1 MSTDHTEI
9 EWQFDATDLEVVRQW
24 LTDHADGQGIAIQPD
39 KTRQQVDTYCDTADW
54 RIFHAGYALRV
65 RRIGDQAE
73 VTLKSLA
80 AAGKGQARHRR
91 EMNEDLPI
99 GMPAD
104 DALGL
109 LRQAQGDVGQRIH
122 ALAGAHAVRRLFE
135 LHTQRRVYQLR
146 IANSPAGE
154 IALDETRIVARPRGK
169 EVHLQRVEVEVLDDA
184 TAGLAT
190 FVTQM
195 CQACELRQALVT
207 KYEAGLLAQRLAPTP
222 PSHFGPSSVDD
233 SSTIGELAL
242 AVLRK
247 HFAAF
252 LAHEPGVRLD
262 EDVEELHAMR
272 LAVAH
277 VRAALRL
284 FERVLPDPFIAL
296 TDEVKWI
303 GALLGAVRDLDVHTQ
318 WVSTNGSTNKAT
330 KGSTNEGMNA
340 PQQAELDVVMGLL
353 AEKRRAA
360 HRELMQALD
369 SVRYERFKT
378 HMSTLLSHPP
388 KWPRKANRA
397 ASAAMPGLI
406 KDAHRKARKLG
417 DALRPDSPPADY
429 HALRIKLKRLR
440 YSLEFMT
447 KLYGKPAKRMLKSVA
462 DLADMLGEYHDMQVT
477 SEQIG
482 EWRQDPSAAQIQQTL
497 DALARRCSAHGEAL
511 KMLFPELYPPLSG
524 ARWKRL
530 QRAMKG

>member
-9 EWQFDATDLEVVRQW
+9 EWQFDATDLEAVRQW
-24 LTDHADGQGIAIQPD
+24 LTGHADGQGIVIQPD

-91 EMNEDLPI
+91 EMNEDLPA
-99 GMPAD
+99 GTPAD

-122 ALAGAHAVRRLFE
+122 ALAGTHPVRRLFE
-135 LHTQRRVYQLR
+135 LHTHRRVYQLH
-146 IANSPAGE
+146 IAGTPAGE

-184 TAGLAT
+184 AAGLAT
-190 FVTQM
+190 FVAEM

-222 PSHFGPSSVDD
+222 PPRFGPSTVDD

-247 HFAAF
+247 YFTAF

-284 FERVLPDPFIAL
+284 FEHVLPDPFNAL
-296 TDEVKWI
+296 TDEVRWI

-318 WVSTNGSTNKAT
+318 WVSTNGSTNVA
-330 KGSTNEGMNA
+330 ER
-340 PQQAELDVVMGLL
+340 AELDVVMGLL

-360 HRELMQALD
+360 HQELMQALD

-378 HMSTLLSHPP
+378 HMSTLLSRPP
-388 KWPRKANRA
+388 KWPRKADRSV
-397 ASAAMPGLI
+397 SAAMPRLI
-406 KDAHRKARKLG
+406 KDAHRRARKLG

-440 YSLEFMT
+440 YSLEFVK
-447 KLYGKPAKRMLKSVA
+447 KLYGKPAKRMLKCVNE
-462 DLADMLGEYHDMQVT
+462 LADMLGEYHDMQVT
-477 SEQIG
+477 EEQIG
-482 EWRQDPSAAQIQQTL
+482 EWRQNPSAAQIQKTL
-497 DALARRCSAHGEAL
+497 DVLTRHCSAHGAAL

-524 ARWKRL
+524 ARWEQLR
-530 QRAMKG
+530 RAMKG

>member
-9 EWQFDATDLEVVRQW
+9 EWQFDATDLEAVRQW
-24 LTDHADGQGIAIQPD
+24 LARHADGQGIAIQPD
-39 KTRQQVDTYCDTADW
+39 KTRQQRDTYCDTADW

-80 AAGKGQARHRR
+80 TAGKGQARHRR
-91 EMNEDLPI
+91 EMSEDLPI
-99 GMPAD
+99 GAPADPAD

-122 ALAGAHAVRRLFE
+122 ALAGTHSVRRLFE
-135 LHTQRRVYQLR
+135 LHTQRHVYQMR
-146 IANSPAGE
+146 IAGAPAGE
-154 IALDETRIVARPRGK
+154 VVLDETRIVARPRGK
-169 EVHLQRVEVEVLDDA
+169 EVHLQRVEVEVVDDA
-184 TAGLAT
+184 AAGLAT
-190 FVTQM
+190 FITEM
-195 CQACELRQALVT
+195 CQACELRPAMVT

-222 PSHFGPSSVDD
+222 PPRFGPSAVND

-242 AVLRK
+242 AMLRK

-262 EDVEELHAMR
+262 EDMEELHAMR

-284 FERVLPDPFIAL
+284 FEPTLPDPFNAL
-296 TDEVKWI
+296 ADEVKWI
-303 GALLGAVRDLDVHTQ
+303 GALLGEVRDLDVHTQ
-318 WVSTNGSTNKAT
+318 WVSTNKAT
-330 KGSTNEGMNA
+330 NVAE
-340 PQQAELDVVMGLL
+340 QAELDVVMGLL

-360 HRELMQALD
+360 HQDLMQALD

-378 HMSTLLSHPP
+378 HMSTLLSRPP
-388 KWPRKANRA
+388 KWPRKADCL
-397 ASAAMPGLI
+397 ASVTMPRLI
-406 KDAHRKARKLG
+406 KRAHRKARKLG

-429 HALRIKLKRLR
+429 HILRIKLKRLR
-440 YSLEFMT
+440 YSLEFVK
-447 KLYGKPAKRMLKSVA
+447 KLYGKPAKRMLKGVS

-477 SEQIG
+477 GEQIE
-482 EWRQDPSAAQIQQTL
+482 EWRQVPSAAQIQRTL
-497 DALARRCSAHGEAL
+497 DVLARRCSAHGEAL
-511 KMLFPELYPPLSG
+511 RMLFPELYAPLSG
-524 ARWKRL
+524 TCWEQLR
-530 QRAMKG
+530 RAMKGDTA

>member
-9 EWQFDATDLEVVRQW
+9 EWQFDATDLEAVRQW
-24 LTDHADGQGIAIQPD
+24 LAEHADGQGITIQPD
-39 KTRQQVDTYCDTADW
+39 KTRQQIDTYCDTADW

-91 EMNEDLPI
+91 EMNEDLPT
-99 GMPAD
+99 GVPAD

-122 ALAGAHAVRRLFE
+122 ALAGTHPVRRLFE
-135 LHTQRRVYQLR
+135 LHTHRCVYQLH
-146 IANSPAGE
+146 IAGAPAGE

-184 TAGLAT
+184 AAGLAT
-190 FVTQM
+190 FVAEM
-195 CQACELRQALVT
+195 CQACELRTAMVT
-207 KYEAGLLAQRLAPTP
+207 KYEAGLLSQRLVPTP
-222 PSHFGPSSVDD
+222 PARFGPAAVTD

-272 LAVAH
+272 LAAAH

-284 FERVLPDPFIAL
+284 FECVLPASFNAL

-303 GALLGAVRDLDVHTQ
+303 SALLGAVRDLDVHTQ
-318 WVSTNGSTNKAT
+318 WVSTNGTTNP
-330 KGSTNEGMNA
+330 STNEGMNA
-340 PQQAELDVVMGLL
+340 PEQAELDVVMGLL

-360 HRELMQALD
+360 HQDLMQALD

-388 KWPRKANRA
+388 KWPRKADRA
-397 ASAAMPGLI
+397 ASVAMPGLI

-417 DALRPDSPPADY
+417 DSLHPDSPPADY

-440 YSLEFMT
+440 YSLEFVK
-447 KLYGKPAKRMLKSVA
+447 KLYGKPAKRMLKCVNE
-462 DLADMLGEYHDMQVT
+462 LADMLGEYHDMQVT
-477 SEQIG
+477 GEQIG
-482 EWRQDPSAAQIQQTL
+482 EWRQNPSAAQIQNTL
-497 DALARRCSAHGEAL
+497 DALARHCSTHGQAL
-511 KMLFPELYPPLSG
+511 KMLFPELYTPLSG
-524 ARWKRL
+524 APWKQL
-530 QRAMKG
+530 QRAMKR